1 MKSFH
6 IMFEQMHGHVNVPQK
21 YPQDGQLG
29 SWVANIRSKR
39 KQMTKRGEEFEIDFA
54 DDEISSDGE
63 DDGNNGSPAKKRKRS
78 GGRQK
83 LTQERIVSTIQ
94 GYVAQS
100 FSSILYSL
108 FIDNEPLFTLY
119 IFT

>member
-1 MKSFH
+1 
-6 IMFEQMHGHVNVPQK
+6 MFEQMHGHVNVPQK
-21 YPQDGQLG
+21 YAQDGQLG

-54 DDEISSDGE
+54 DDEISSAGE
-63 DDGNNGSPAKKRKRS
+63 DDGTGSPTKKRKRS

-100 FSSILYSL
+100 FPFIFYSL
-108 FIDNEPLFTLY
+108 YIDNVPLFTLY

>member
-1 MKSFH
+1 
-6 IMFEQMHGHVNVPQK
+6 
-21 YPQDGQLG
+21 
-29 SWVANIRSKR
+29 
-39 KQMTKRGEEFEIDFA
+39 MTKRGEEFEIDFA
-54 DDEISSDGE
+54 DDEISSAGE
-63 DDGNNGSPAKKRKRS
+63 DDGTGSPTKKRKRS

-100 FSSILYSL
+100 FSFILYSL
-108 FIDNEPLFTLY
+108 YIDYVPLFTLY